1 MNGAL
6 IVIPDIAAPVSVP
19 FDKLKTGLALGPAA
33 WSWT

>member
-6 IVIPDIAAPVSVP
+6 IIAAPVSVP
-19 FDKLKTGLALGPAA
+19 FDKLKTGLTEGPAA